1 MEKEILKE
9 TEVGDNLYVG
19 SVLRGDNIEF
29 VVSTYESST
38 SFLFSFREWEE
49 FVKCVNMANR
59 GYKQEI
65 RE

>member
-9 TEVGDNLYVG
+9 TEVGDNISIG
-19 SVLRGDNIEF
+19 SMLRDDHIEF
-29 VVSTYESST
+29 VVSTFEVST
-38 SFLFSFREWEE
+38 SYLLSFQEWEE

-59 GYKQEI
+59 GYKLET